1 MKMYLN
7 IFLYTILIV
16 LFLIL
21 VDKIVTNENENNIM
35 REGFTASGRTI
46 GKANMRHSDDKT
58 EDEEEKDNIIRKIK
72 TSKEEEGVIS
82 TAKTTY
88 NIADQ
93 LAEVIIKV
101 PFIVASSTVESIK
114 NFFGDISSKITD
126 SMEVRDSVL
135 DSLMGGLGNIFTIMQ
150 TIGKQGATIIVKMPE
165 SGLGMIVSVQEQVI
179 EYMAKF
185 L

>member
-21 VDKIVTNENENNIM
+21 VDKILTNENENENNKM

-46 GKANMRHSDDKT
+46 GKANMKHSDDRT

-72 TSKEEEGVIS
+72 TSKEEEGIIS

-101 PFIVASSTVESIK
+101 PFIVASGTVESIK
-114 NFFGDISSKITD
+114 NFFGDISSKFID
-126 SMEVRDSVL
+126 SKKTSGSVL
-135 DSLMGGLGNIFTIMQ
+135 DSLMDGFGNIFTIMQ
-150 TIGKQGATIIVKMPE
+150 TIGKQ
-165 SGLGMIVSVQEQVI
+165 SGS
-179 EYMAKF
+179 
-185 L
+185 